1 MAERQ
6 VALLKKQQRR
16 NNTARKR
23 QATFIAEYVFNKYFD
38 IYEEAAAA
46 FNQINAIHPK
56 KPDLRKSIQFKNWK
70 RELRG
75 LPRILPSK
83 KRDPADHTIYPS
95 IVIDETHNDTHDVQR
110 VLEGDNIAQIIE
122 TVPKKTMQLRIHL
135 LSPPQTQKTSP
146 QEETTTNNDEVLDQ
160 VLDEGDIQRLMPEQ
174 ETTVNKDQVINQ
186 VPEEGNNDEVLSV
199 EPSLLEDIS
208 PEIMGELFAEL
219 QADPNLASIM
229 NDFETSFSDD
239 HYQLDIGM
247 EVEIDDRLER
257 ELEELW

>member
-1 MAERQ
+1 MANRQ
-6 VALLKKQQRR
+6 LALLKKEQRR
-16 NNTARKR
+16 NNTAKKR

-83 KRDPADHTIYPS
+83 KRDPADHAIYPS
-95 IVIDETHNDTHDVQR
+95 IVIDKTHDVQCA
-110 VLEGDNIAQIIE
+110 LEGDNIAQIIE

-135 LSPPQTQKTSP
+135 LSPAQTQKTSP
-146 QEETTTNNDEVLDQ
+146 QEETTTNNDEVVDQ

-229 NDFETSFSDD
+229 NDFESSFSDD
-239 HYQLDIGM
+239 LDIGM